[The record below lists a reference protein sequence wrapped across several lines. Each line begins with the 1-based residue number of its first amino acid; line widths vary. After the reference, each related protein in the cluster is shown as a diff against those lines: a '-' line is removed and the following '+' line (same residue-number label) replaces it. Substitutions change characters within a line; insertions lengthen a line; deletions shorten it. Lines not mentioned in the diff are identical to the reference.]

1 MSRIIKVEFVVYPHP
16 LAVGSQKI
24 TPAPTIRMN
33 AGNALDQR
41 TINFKIANFKAKA
54 EIFILLPDYNLPATF
69 HSRYCTEANAT
80 VVRTLYSTIF
90 KSFPVLSRPTERC
103 HETENFVMPYR
114 ERLLRPEHGIR
125 ALA

>member
-41 TINFKIANFKAKA
+41 TISFKIANFKAKA

-80 VVRTLYSTIF
+80 VKKGIHDDGCLYFIF
-90 KSFPVLSRPTERC
+90 DHLQVLSGPVTSDREVSRDRELC
-103 HETENFVMPYR
+103 H
-114 ERLLRPEHGIR
+114 
-125 ALA
+125 ALS